1 MPSTHERNVT
11 GIKAHAQEK
20 SQDAKRKVD
29 EAIQQLLRNKEP
41 ITFHRVATLSGV
53 AKSYLYTN
61 SEVRDRIEVL
71 RQAQS
76 KADSGQREN
85 QGRSAASRDVLL
97 AAKDR
102 RIQEL
107 EAANRRLEAEKRQLQ
122 ERLKVALGK
131 VYEQR

>member
-1 MPSTHERNVT
+1 MTSTHERNVA

-20 SQDAKRKVD
+20 SRDTKRKVD
-29 EAIQQLLRNKEP
+29 EAIQQLLKKKEP
-41 ITFHRVATLSGV
+41 ITFHRVATVSGV
-53 AKSYLYTN
+53 AKSYLYTRL
-61 SEVRDRIEVL
+61 EVRERIEAL
-71 RQAQS
+71 RKQQG
-76 KADSGQREN
+76 KEEPGQRGS
-85 QGRSAASRDVLL
+85 QGRSTASRDVVL

>member
-20 SQDAKRKVD
+20 SQNTKRKVD
-29 EAIQQLLRNKEP
+29 EAIQQLLRKQEP
-41 ITFHRVATLSGV
+41 ITFHGVATVSGV

-61 SEVRDRIEVL
+61 PEVRERIEVL

-76 KADSGQREN
+76 KADSGQRVN

-102 RIQEL
+102 RIKEL
-107 EAANRRLEAEKRQLQ
+107 EAANRRLEAEKRQLKEQ
-122 ERLKVALGK
+122 LQVARGK
-131 VYEQR
+131 LYEQR

>member
-29 EAIQQLLRNKEP
+29 EAIQQLLRNKESV
-41 ITFHRVATLSGV
+41 TFHRVATMSGV

-61 SEVRDRIEVL
+61 PEVRDRIEVL
-71 RQAQS
+71 RQQQS
-76 KADSGQREN
+76 KADSVQRDN
-85 QGRSAASRDVLL
+85 KGRSAASRDVLL